1 MNLERILA
9 EMRTLTTGIY
19 YKQFEEA
26 LDYLCS
32 LKNVEDYIILCQER
46 IYKESKKIGDY
57 FKIRTIKADYLPDD
71 TLIAIVNFEKIR
83 DEFMNFVG

>member
-9 EMRTLTTGIY
+9 EMRTLTTEIY
-19 YKQFEEA
+19 YKQFEEL

-32 LKNVEDYIILCQER
+32 LKNIEDYIILCQER

-71 TLIAIVNFEKIR
+71 TLIAIVNFEKINK
-83 DEFMNFVG
+83 DFMNFVG